1 MKIVNLFSRLALPTV
16 LAAATVSSAG
26 TASAAGLSVQDA
38 FTLFNGISQG
48 NFKSNQEVEGRLY
61 VGGSLSGSNI
71 QVGFTPVV
79 PSSYDDLIVNGSTT
93 IGTIN
98 MQDGS
103 DMTVRGNVDSNVNMN
118 GSPAGT
124 ATIGG
129 TQSAGKSFNTGT
141 KLENQSGV
149 AGFDARFPEIDFGR
163 FTDESSY
170 LATLA
175 GVAPDLSDNNNK
187 KFVAGTPDADG
198 LFVMTTTIAAL
209 NGGGI
214 TVDAGSATTFV
225 INVSGTSGTV
235 SANVLGGSASASK
248 VIWNFH
254 EATAISVNS
263 AIIGSVLAPLADMS
277 GFQGSTEGS
286 VIAKSIDL
294 SNGELHNRGF
304 TGTVPTA
311 MPAPPA
317 VPLPAALPLLAGGLM
332 AFGGLRALRKRPS

>member
-1 MKIVNLFSRLALPTV
+1 
-16 LAAATVSSAG
+16 
-26 TASAAGLSVQDA
+26 
-38 FTLFNGISQG
+38 
-48 NFKSNQEVEGRLY
+48 
-61 VGGSLSGSNI
+61 
-71 QVGFTPVV
+71 
-79 PSSYDDLIVNGSTT
+79 
-93 IGTIN
+93 
-98 MQDGS
+98 
-103 DMTVRGNVDSNVNMN
+103 MTVRGNVDSDVNMN

-124 ATIGG
+124 ASIGG
-129 TQSAGKSFNTGT
+129 TQSAGKSFNAGT

-163 FTDESSY
+163 FTDVSSY

-187 KFVAGTPDADG
+187 KFVAGTPNSDG

-214 TVDAGSATTFV
+214 PADAGSATTCV
-225 INVSGTSGTV
+225 IKVSGTSGTV
-235 SANVLGGSASASK
+235 SANVLGGSASALT
-248 VIWNFH
+248 VIWNFY
-254 EATAISVNS
+254 EATAISVKS

-304 TGTVPTA
+304 TGALPTA
-311 MPAPPA
+311 TPAPPA
-317 VPLPAALPLLAGGLM
+317 VPLPVALPLLAGGLM
-332 AFGGLRALRKRPS
+332 AFGGLRALPKRPS